1 MLGTLGKDYKYKI
14 VDNFLSEDELKLLNK
29 YCYFKHRTNINNFDY
44 SESTNNGDTYFY
56 GDYLMESLL
65 LKKKKLVEK
74 ECKLSLMPTY
84 SFWRMYT
91 RFSDLKK
98 HVDKPS
104 CEVSVTI
111 QISSDGTEWP
121 IYIDGNKFILEN
133 GQALIYLGTE
143 LVHWREE
150 FNGDYLAQ
158 CFLHYVKSD
167 GKYTDFKF
175 NKRMDVG
182 I

>member
-14 VDNFLSEDELKLLNK
+14 VDNFLSEDELKLLDK
-29 YCYFKHRTNINNFDY
+29 YCFFKHRTNMNNFDIKQD
-44 SESTNNGDTYFY
+44 NGDTYFHS
-56 GDYLMESLL
+56 DYLMESLL
-65 LKKKKLVEK
+65 LKKKKLMEK

-91 RFSDLKK
+91 RFADLKK
-98 HVDKPS
+98 HKDKPS

-121 IYIDGNKFILEN
+121 IYMDGNKFTLEN
-133 GQALIYLGTE
+133 GQAIIYLGTE
-143 LVHWREE
+143 LEHWREE
-150 FNGDYLAQ
+150 FKGDYHAQ

-175 NKRMDVG
+175 DKRMDVG